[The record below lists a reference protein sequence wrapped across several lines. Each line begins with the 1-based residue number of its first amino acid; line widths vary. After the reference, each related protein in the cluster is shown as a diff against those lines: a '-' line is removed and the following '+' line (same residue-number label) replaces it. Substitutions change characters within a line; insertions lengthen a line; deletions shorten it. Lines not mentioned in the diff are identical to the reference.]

1 LFCSG
6 MIAGEGLIGI
16 VLAILAIFGVDTF
29 INISGILNLSSGV
42 SQILSLV
49 VFALIIL
56 SLLMFSVFKKQ
67 KKAKNG

>member
-1 LFCSG
+1 
-6 MIAGEGLIGI
+6 GLVGI
-16 VLAILAIFGVDTF
+16 VLAVLAIFGVDKM
-29 INISGILNLSSGV
+29 IDISGKLGLSSGV

-49 VFALIIL
+49 VFALVIV